1 MMDLKNV
8 ILTNTLIAIWKLY
21 GIDLPESEVQ
31 VQNTKENFK
40 GDYTVVIFPLTKY
53 SKKSVK
59 ETALEIGKCL
69 KSFCRLITSFYIVD
83 GFLNL
88 RVCTSIWF
96 DILNMINRDDNYG
109 KKPITENSPL
119 VMIEFSSPNTNKPL
133 HLGHIR
139 NILLGWS
146 MSKIIEANGCKV
158 IKTNLIND
166 RGIHIC
172 KSMLAWQKWSNGA
185 TPEKTGVKGDHFV
198 GDFYVEFE
206 KRYREEINELAI
218 KFEKEGL
225 NKEDAKAKAEQ
236 KSQIMKEARE
246 MLIKWESSDVETR
259 LLWEQMNNWVYSG
272 FEETY
277 NALGVN
283 FDKVYYES
291 ETYTEGKEVIKDGL
305 NKKLFIRKEDNSI
318 WVDLTDDGLDQKLL
332 LRGDGTSVYITQDVG
347 TAKIRFANYPIDK
360 MIYVVGNEQ
369 NYHFKA
375 LSIILDRL
383 GFKWGKD
390 LVHLSYGMVE
400 LPNGKMKSREGT
412 IVDADDLISSMIQKA
427 RVVSEDKVDKLE
439 GITDTKKDEI
449 ASIVGLGAL
458 KYFILKID
466 AKKNMLFNPD
476 ESIDFNGNTG
486 PFIQYTYARLCSIL
500 KNAEKQNIYMKM
512 YIMYNA
518 IIKPEEISLIK
529 KMNDFDKVVTQAY
542 IDYNPSIIANYCYE
556 LAKEFNKFY
565 STYRILDAEESYEV
579 KFRIV
584 MVRNIHKII
593 KSGMDLLGIECPVSM

>member
-172 KSMLAWQKWSNGA
+172 KSMLAWQKWSNGI
-185 TPEKTGVKGDHFV
+185 TPERAGVKEDHFV
-198 GDFYVEFE
+198 GDFYVKFE
-206 KRYREEINELAI
+206 KRYREEVNELAI

-225 NKEDAKAKAEQ
+225 SKEDAKAKAEQ
-236 KSQIMKEARE
+236 ESQIMKEARE
-246 MLIKWESSDVETR
+246 MLVKWESSDVETR

-291 ETYTEGKEVIKDGL
+291 ETYTEGKKVIKYGL
-305 NKKLFIRKEDNSI
+305 DKKLFIRKEDNSI
-318 WVDLTDDGLDQKLL
+318 WADLTDNGLDQKLL
-332 LRGDGTSVYITQDVG
+332 LRGDGTSVYITQDIG
-347 TAKIRFANYPIDK
+347 TAKIRFTDYPIDK

-412 IVDADDLISSMIQKA
+412 VVDADDLISSMIQKA

-449 ASIVGLGAL
+449 ARIVGLGAL

-500 KNAEKQNIYMKM
+500 KNAKKQNIYMKM
-512 YIMYNA
+512 HIMYNA

-565 STYRILDAEESYEV
+565 SIYRILDAEESYEV

-593 KSGMDLLGIECPVSM
+593 KSGMDLLGIECPDRM

>member
-1 MMDLKNV
+1 MDIKNT
-8 ILTNTLIAIWKLY
+8 ILTNTLIVIKKLY
-21 GIDLPESEVQ
+21 NVDLPESEVQ

-53 SKKSVK
+53 SKKSIR
-59 ETALEIGKCL
+59 ETAKEIGECL
-69 KSFCRLITSFYIVD
+69 KKSCNLISKFNIVS
-83 GFLNL
+83 GFLNISL
-88 RVCTSIWF
+88 YTNIWI
-96 DILNMINRDDNYG
+96 DLLNIINKDNNYG
-109 KKPITENSPL
+109 KKPITENSPF

-172 KSMLAWQKWSNGA
+172 KSMLAWQKWSNGI
-185 TPEKTGVKGDHFV
+185 TPEKASMKGDHFV

-206 KRYREEINELAI
+206 KHYREEINELAI

-225 NKEDAKAKAEQ
+225 SKEDAKVKAEQ
-236 KSQIMKEARE
+236 ESKIMKEARE
-246 MLIKWESSDVETR
+246 MLVKWESSDVETR
-259 LLWEQMNNWVYSG
+259 LLWEQMNDWVYSG

-291 ETYTEGKEVIKDGL
+291 ETYTEGKKVIKDGL

-318 WVDLTDDGLDQKLL
+318 WADLTDDGLDQKLL
-332 LRGDGTSVYITQDVG
+332 LRGDGTSVYITQDIG
-347 TAKIRFANYPIDK
+347 TAKIRFADYPIDK

-369 NYHFKA
+369 NYHFKV

-412 IVDADDLISSMIQKA
+412 VVDADDLITSMIQKA
-427 RVVSEDKVDKLE
+427 RTISKNKVDKLE
-439 GITDTKKDEI
+439 SITDAEKDEI
-449 ASIVGLGAL
+449 ARIVGLGAL

-500 KNAEKQNIYMKM
+500 KNAEKQNVFIET
-512 YIMYNA
+512 A
-518 IIKPEEISLIK
+518 IVNDIPLESEEISLIK
-529 KMNDFDKVVTQAY
+529 KMNDFGKVIAQAST
-542 IDYNPSIIANYCYE
+542 DYNPSIIANYCYE
-556 LAKEFNKFY
+556 LAREFNKFY
-565 STYRILDAEESYEV
+565 STYRILDAEESYEIDIRMILV
-579 KFRIV
+579 K
-584 MVRNIHKII
+584 NIHKII
-593 KSGMDLLGIECPVSM
+593 KNGMDLLGIECPDRM

>member
-1 MMDLKNV
+1 MDIKNT
-8 ILTNTLIAIWKLY
+8 ILTNTLIAIKKLY
-21 GIDLPESEVQ
+21 DVDLSASEVQ
-31 VQNTKENFK
+31 VQSTKENFE
-40 GDYTVVIFPLTKY
+40 GDYTVVVFSLTKY
-53 SKKSVK
+53 SKKSVR
-59 ETALEIGKCL
+59 ETAKEIGEYL
-69 KSFCRLITSFYIVD
+69 KNSCDLISKFNIVS
-83 GFLNL
+83 GFLNISL
-88 RVCTSIWF
+88 YTNIWV
-96 DILNMINRDDNYG
+96 DLLNIINKDDNYG

-172 KSMLAWQKWSNGA
+172 KSMLAWQKWSNGI
-185 TPEKTGVKGDHFV
+185 TPEEAGMKGDHFV
-198 GDFYVEFE
+198 GKFYVEFE
-206 KRYREEINELAI
+206 KRYREEVNELAI

-225 NKEDAKAKAEQ
+225 SKEDAKTKAEQ
-236 KSQIMKEARE
+236 ESQIMKEARE
-246 MLIKWESSDVETR
+246 MLVKWESFDVETR
-259 LLWEQMNNWVYSG
+259 LLWEQMNDWVYSG
-272 FEETY
+272 FKETY
-277 NALGVN
+277 NTLGIN

-332 LRGDGTSVYITQDVG
+332 LRGDGTSVYMTQDIG
-347 TAKIRFANYPIDK
+347 TAKIRFNDYPIDK

-412 IVDADDLISSMIQKA
+412 VIDADNLIASMIQNA
-427 RVVSEDKVDKLE
+427 RTISEDKVDKLE
-439 GITDTKKDEI
+439 GITDAEKNEI
-449 ASIVGLGAL
+449 ARIVGLGAL

-486 PFIQYTYARLCSIL
+486 PFIQYTYARLHSIL
-500 KNAEKQNIYMKM
+500 KNAEKQNF
-512 YIMYNA
+512 YIKITVPSGIPLNL
-518 IIKPEEISLIK
+518 EEVSLIK
-529 KMNDFDKVVTQAY
+529 KMSNFGKAITQAS

-565 STYRILDAEESYEV
+565 SNYRILDERGSYKKDIRMLLV
-579 KFRIV
+579 K
-584 MVRNIHKII
+584 NISKII
-593 KSGMDLLGIECPVSM
+593 KSGMDLLGIECTDRM

>member
-1 MMDLKNV
+1 MDIKNT
-8 ILTNTLIAIWKLY
+8 ILTNTLIAIKKLY
-21 GIDLPESEVQ
+21 DVDLSASEVQ
-31 VQNTKENFK
+31 VQSTKENFE
-40 GDYTVVIFPLTKY
+40 GDYTVVVFSLTKY
-53 SKKSVK
+53 SKKSVR
-59 ETALEIGKCL
+59 ETAKEIGEYL
-69 KSFCRLITSFYIVD
+69 KNSCDLISKFNIVS
-83 GFLNL
+83 GFLNISL
-88 RVCTSIWF
+88 YTNIWV
-96 DILNMINRDDNYG
+96 DLLNIINKDDNYG

-172 KSMLAWQKWSNGA
+172 KSMLAWQKWSNGI
-185 TPEKTGVKGDHFV
+185 TPEEAGMKGDHFV
-198 GDFYVEFE
+198 GKFYVEFE
-206 KRYREEINELAI
+206 KRYREEVNELAI

-225 NKEDAKAKAEQ
+225 SKEDAKTKAEQ
-236 KSQIMKEARE
+236 ESQIMKEARE
-246 MLIKWESSDVETR
+246 MLVKWESFDVETR
-259 LLWEQMNNWVYSG
+259 LLWEQMNDWVYSG
-272 FEETY
+272 FKETY
-277 NALGVN
+277 NTLGIN

-332 LRGDGTSVYITQDVG
+332 LRGDGTSVYMTQDIG
-347 TAKIRFANYPIDK
+347 TAKIRFNDYPIDK

-412 IVDADDLISSMIQKA
+412 VIDADNLIASMIQNA
-427 RVVSEDKVDKLE
+427 RTISEDKVDKLE
-439 GITDTKKDEI
+439 GITDVEKNEI
-449 ASIVGLGAL
+449 ARIVGLGAL

-486 PFIQYTYARLCSIL
+486 PFIQYTYARLHSIL
-500 KNAEKQNIYMKM
+500 KNAEKQNF
-512 YIMYNA
+512 YIKITVPSGIPLNL
-518 IIKPEEISLIK
+518 EEVSLIK
-529 KMNDFDKVVTQAY
+529 KMSNFGKAITQAS

-565 STYRILDAEESYEV
+565 SNYRILDERGSYKKDIRMLLV
-579 KFRIV
+579 K
-584 MVRNIHKII
+584 NISKII
-593 KSGMDLLGIECPVSM
+593 KSGMDLLGIECTDRM

>member
-21 GIDLPESEVQ
+21 NIDLPESEVQ
-31 VQNTKENFK
+31 VQNTKESFK

-69 KSFCRLITSFYIVD
+69 KGFCRLITSFYIVD

-96 DILNMINRDDNYG
+96 DILNFINKDDNYG

-172 KSMLAWQKWSNGA
+172 KSMLAWQKWSNGV
-185 TPEKTGVKGDHFV
+185 TPEKVGVKGDHLV

-206 KRYREEINELAI
+206 KHYREEINELAI

-236 KSQIMKEARE
+236 ESQIMKEARE

-259 LLWEQMNNWVYSG
+259 LLWEQMNDWVYSG
-272 FEETY
+272 FKETY

-291 ETYTEGKEVIKDGL
+291 ETYTEGK
-305 NKKLFIRKEDNSI
+305 
-318 WVDLTDDGLDQKLL
+318 
-332 LRGDGTSVYITQDVG
+332 
-347 TAKIRFANYPIDK
+347 
-360 MIYVVGNEQ
+360 
-369 NYHFKA
+369 
-375 LSIILDRL
+375 
-383 GFKWGKD
+383 
-390 LVHLSYGMVE
+390 
-400 LPNGKMKSREGT
+400 KS
-412 IVDADDLISSMIQKA
+412 
-427 RVVSEDKVDKLE
+427 
-439 GITDTKKDEI
+439 
-449 ASIVGLGAL
+449 
-458 KYFILKID
+458 
-466 AKKNMLFNPD
+466 N
-476 ESIDFNGNTG
+476 
-486 PFIQYTYARLCSIL
+486 
-500 KNAEKQNIYMKM
+500 
-512 YIMYNA
+512 
-518 IIKPEEISLIK
+518 
-529 KMNDFDKVVTQAY
+529 
-542 IDYNPSIIANYCYE
+542 
-556 LAKEFNKFY
+556 
-565 STYRILDAEESYEV
+565 
-579 KFRIV
+579 
-584 MVRNIHKII
+584 
-593 KSGMDLLGIECPVSM
+593 